1 MGNDDTKDHLK
12 DRIALR
18 KVGADP
24 AGASSDDNMVVVA
37 RNPAEMQV
45 AQTKLITWAARMREQ
60 VSIELAEAEENLA
73 QAVKNKWR
81 QTGFKTCVKQ
91 ALERS
96 NYYEKVEAALQ
107 EGFVIVPNFDLDI
120 FAIRTTQD
128 EPNMEHMDRR
138 WGKPHPSEFENKSD
152 RPVLGDGEYKNP
164 WPELVHSKSKEKDH
178 NDSAYTNNRAAVVG
192 WQPVDFPFKIVK
204 PQILTDTARALAMN
218 IFDEVGVTPH
228 RQVRK
233 QDPMVIGQIVY
244 KKNSST
250 EKRISFLVTWWVD
263 HNDIEV

>member
-1 MGNDDTKDHLK
+1 
-12 DRIALR
+12 
-18 KVGADP
+18 
-24 AGASSDDNMVVVA
+24 MVVVA

-45 AQTKLITWAARMREQ
+45 AQSKLLTWASKKRAEVR
-60 VSIELAEAEENLA
+60 VELAEAEDNLA

-91 ALERS
+91 ALDRA

-128 EPNMEHMDRR
+128 APTPQQANNR

-152 RPVLGDGEYKNP
+152 RPFLGDGDYVSS
-164 WPELVHSKSKEKDH
+164 WPELLHTRERLKDK
-178 NDSAYTNNRAAVVG
+178 NDVAYTENQAEVIG
-192 WQPVDFPFKIVK
+192 WNPVDFPFKIVK
-204 PQILTDTARALAMN
+204 PQILSDTAKALAMR

-233 QDPMVIGQIVY
+233 QDPMVIGQIIY
-244 KKNSST
+244 KKNSYT
-250 EKRISFLVTWWVD
+250 EKRISFLVTWWVAESD
-263 HNDIEV
+263 LEI

>member
-1 MGNDDTKDHLK
+1 MGNETKEHLK
-12 DRIALR
+12 DRMALR

-24 AGASSDDNMVVVA
+24 AAASSDDNMVVVA

-60 VSIELAEAEENLA
+60 VSVELAEAEENLA

-91 ALERS
+91 ALERA

-128 EPNMEHMDRR
+128 APDDQYLSRR

-152 RPVLGDGEYKNP
+152 RPVLGDGSYMNP
-164 WPELVHSKSKEKDH
+164 WPELVHSKQKVTDR
-178 NDSAYTNNRAAVVG
+178 NNEEHTECRADVVG

-204 PQILTDTARALAMN
+204 PQILSDTARALAMN

-233 QDPMVIGQIVY
+233 QDPMVIGQIIY
-244 KKNSST
+244 KKNSNT

-263 HNDIEV
+263 HSDIEV